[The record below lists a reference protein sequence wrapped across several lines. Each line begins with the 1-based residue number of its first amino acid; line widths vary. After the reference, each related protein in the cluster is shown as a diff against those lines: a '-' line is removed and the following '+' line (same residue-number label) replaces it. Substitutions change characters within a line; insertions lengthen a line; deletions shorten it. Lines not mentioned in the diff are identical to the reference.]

1 METPALAALRRD
13 AALAS
18 AAHAVRLTLSDQA
31 VRVLSQPSV
40 ESVVLTTE
48 SKTNQPILVVHTTH
62 QRIAVPVTVTPA
74 VMRVLEANPQI
85 PMQLQVTDSGEVVL
99 TAQVQRPEPT
109 LVVLRGA
116 VTERTQTPQAPKN
129 PTVSNPLPQAVSA
142 VSQVTPERVQGA
154 LLNQGPL
161 YGDTHA
167 PRIPFDPPLRQP
179 AQLVRAVVDSL
190 SASHLASVGKPAA
203 PEIQSQLGQSLV
215 GIRSSLGVIETSQ
228 PIGGARA
235 VLIPD
240 VSPAIPRPI
249 APDALPAQIPIKQPI
264 ASELGLKAGQVVQAL
279 IASSRGQ
286 QHMQFGNQQIPLP
299 QGVQLPQGDVT
310 MRVVQT
316 AQGLVL
322 APQVASAQPQAAQS
336 AAVSGLS
343 AALASVIAKPSTRPV
358 TQSLF
363 AAGGLESQ
371 LASVGLSD
379 EARLLQTNRM
389 SSQQLSGQQIAAA
402 VKFGGL
408 MNEKAIAEGIGFQGG
423 MLKPWLRQ
431 LLRLLP
437 HQSELSLKLGD
448 LIGELES
455 FQLES
460 LPQSGSRDHGLSA
473 LLLFRDQPPV
483 ELIFERHEPDDDDRQ
498 GPLWVV
504 NLHTSLESL
513 GDVWL
518 RSGFTGSAVEMMFW
532 AADPRTASLA
542 QRARLDL
549 EEALSEH
556 GLTVKSLQ
564 IFDIPRP
571 GHEHL
576 SPGGLPHTDVSA

>member
-1 METPALAALRRD
+1 METPALAALRLE
-13 AALAS
+13 AAIAQ
-18 AAHAVRLTLSDQA
+18 AAQSVRLTLSEQS
-31 VRVLSQPSV
+31 VRVLSQPRV
-40 ESVVLTTE
+40 ESVVLTTDPA
-48 SKTNQPILVVHTTH
+48 THQPILVVQAGD
-62 QRIAVPVTVTPA
+62 QRLTLPVPASPA
-74 VMRVLEANPQI
+74 VVKVLEVNPQI
-85 PMQLQVTDSGEVVL
+85 PMQLQVTETGDVIL

-116 VTERTQTPQAPKN
+116 AVSSNQTSQSPNTPLG
-129 PTVSNPLPQAVSA
+129 SNPLPQAVSA
-142 VSQVTPERVQGA
+142 LAQITPERVTGM
-154 LLNQGPL
+154 LSNQGPL
-161 YGDTHA
+161 PSGSPVPIGVQSQNWKPMHIA
-167 PRIPFDPPLRQP
+167 
-179 AQLVRAVVDSL
+179 RAVAESIQ
-190 SASHLASVGKPAA
+190 SVG
-203 PEIQSQLGQSLV
+203 
-215 GIRSSLGVIETSQ
+215 
-228 PIGGARA
+228 GGAKP

-240 VSPAIPRPI
+240 VSPAIPRPM
-249 APDALPAQIPIKQPI
+249 APDAMPAQVPIKQPI
-264 ASELGLKAGQVVQAL
+264 ANELGLKAGQVVQAL
-279 IASSRGQ
+279 IATSKGQ
-286 QHMQFGNQQIPLP
+286 QQMQLGNQQLPIP
-299 QGVQLPQGDVT
+299 QGMQLPQGEVA
-310 MRVVQT
+310 MRVIQT
-316 AQGLVL
+316 GQGLALTPQL
-322 APQVASAQPQAAQS
+322 AAAQPLAAQS

-343 AALASVIAKPSTRPV
+343 AALASVIAKPSARPA

-363 AAGGLESQ
+363 AAGVLEGQ
-371 LASVGLSD
+371 LASAGLAK
-379 EARLLQTNRM
+379 EAQLLQANRL

-408 MNEKAIAEGIGFQGG
+408 MNEKAIAEGIGFQAG

-460 LPQSGSRDHGLSA
+460 LPQSGTRDHGLSA

-483 ELIFERHEPDDDDRQ
+483 ELIFERHESEDE
-498 GPLWVV
+498 GANGALWVV

-518 RSGFTGSAVEMMFW
+518 RSGFFGSSVEMMFW
-532 AADPRTASLA
+532 AADPQTASLA
-542 QRARLDL
+542 KDARLDL
-549 EEALSEH
+549 EEALSEQ

-564 IFDIPRP
+564 IFDVPRP